1 MASAIE
7 IRVTQNVTNVIE
19 KETNIINI
27 FKKDDKATQDNVK
40 ILTDFLEDRFPVIS
54 TTIVEASAFMQI
66 KELAQKKDKSFKEYY
81 YRS

>member
-1 MASAIE
+1 
-7 IRVTQNVTNVIE
+7 VTNVIK

-27 FKKDDKATQDNVK
+27 FEKDDKATQDNVK
-40 ILTDFLEDRFPVIS
+40 ILTDFFKDRFLVIN
-54 TTIVEASAFMQI
+54 TITVKALAFMQI